1 MNPDWLEKLPSD
13 DPLTAQE
20 VALRHLN
27 ELAARGI
34 ERLHWLVAVDTALR
48 PRAGALAE
56 RYVEAIRLPV
66 EEETRLW
73 EAGHGWHDQLS
84 LAYKAA
90 LRDISDRT
98 IPATEASALVARIL
112 YHRGHAAVWRN
123 FRYVSMPDG
132 WWLDTHTLYALSERE
147 NFATKPVTLY
157 NNEAPASCASLYV
170 KMLLLDTLNR
180 TNMTKRQIATID
192 LWLQPWS
199 VQTKLEREYREDTQ
213 LFFVD
218 LSEDRGGRRIRNFEP
233 KSTCRYWQTDAMIV
247 DIVRALDGSEPCSP
261 SDTNLGS
268 DVLQQMHSEWSRT
281 AYKRQRRTYERDE
294 VTKQASVANGIYAVC
309 QEVRSQAVDAAAL
322 ELEGELWRIKDESR
336 YGFGAVVSTEFNAW
350 LQVGRLIALREELNL
365 GMSVVGVVRSLK
377 LQQEGKVHVGVEVLS
392 HMALYASLQDESGT
406 TPGPQPFPGI
416 FISSDDERGLASS
429 LLLPAIEYQP
439 DARLRLR
446 VDRRVHHIRLSRLM
460 EQKDDWVRAEIEVLG

>member
-20 VALRHLN
+20 LALRHLH

-34 ERLHWLVAVDTALR
+34 ERLQWLVAVDTALR
-48 PRAGALAE
+48 QRAAALTE
-56 RYVEAIRLPV
+56 RYVEARRLPV

-73 EAGHGWHDQLS
+73 EIGHSWHDQFS
-84 LAYKAA
+84 LAYMAA
-90 LRDISDRT
+90 LRDISDQSV
-98 IPATEASALVARIL
+98 PATEASALVARIL
-112 YHRGHAAVWRN
+112 YHRGHAAAWRY
-123 FRYVSMPDG
+123 FRYVSVPDG
-132 WWLDTHTLYALSERE
+132 WWLDTHKLYALAEQK

-157 NNEAPASCASLYV
+157 GDEAPASCSSLYM

-180 TNMTKRQIATID
+180 TNMTKHQIATID

-199 VQTKLEREYREDTQ
+199 VQTKLEREYHEDSQ

-233 KSTCRYWQTDAMIV
+233 KSSCRYWQTDAMIV
-247 DIVRALDGSEPCSP
+247 DIVRALDDSEVGNA
-261 SDTNLGS
+261 SDSDLES
-268 DVLQQMHSEWSRT
+268 DVLQQMHSEWSRA
-281 AYKRQRRTYERDE
+281 AYRRQRRSDERDE

-309 QEVRSQAVDAAAL
+309 QEVRSQAVGTAL
-322 ELEGELWRIKDESR
+322 TLEGELWRVEDESR
-336 YGFGAVVSTEFNAW
+336 FGFGAEVSTELNAW
-350 LQVGRLIALREELNL
+350 LKVGRLIALREEMNL
-365 GMSVVGVVRSLK
+365 GMSVVGVVRSLRH
-377 LQQEGKVHVGVEVLS
+377 QQEGKVHVGVEVLS
-392 HMALYASLQDESGT
+392 HMALYASLQEEDIDS
-406 TPGPQPFPGI
+406 PGAQSFPGI

-439 DARLRLR
+439 DAELRLR

-460 EQKDDWVRAEIEVLG
+460 EQKDDWVRAEVEVLG